1 MEIMSSEPKILLSI
15 VIANYNY
22 GRFIESAICSV
33 IQQCATPIKY
43 GSGSVCLPIIGAP
56 EASVELIV
64 CDAASND
71 NSVDIIRK
79 YSDSLTW
86 WCSERDNGQSAAFNK
101 GFSHSKGLYLTWLN
115 ADEEYLPGTFLAL
128 WAKVKNSENARWI
141 TGNLLEFKED
151 SREII
156 RVSWGPHYQPSFLR
170 RNRACL
176 DVFGPTSFIRRDLY
190 DEIGPINERFHYS
203 MDLEYWARITLAG
216 VPQTRLNYVCWAFG
230 VHPGSVSLGDMTPE
244 KIAAGEAENRE
255 RATRLGYTYTNKI
268 TNVWYVIWMACRI
281 LDGSLAVRA
290 WKRFNYIGK
299 RFYGC
304 MHKVNGNVI
313 GIVRK

>member
-1 MEIMSSEPKILLSI
+1 
-15 VIANYNY
+15 
-22 GRFIESAICSV
+22 
-33 IQQCATPIKY
+33 
-43 GSGSVCLPIIGAP
+43 
-56 EASVELIV
+56 
-64 CDAASND
+64 
-71 NSVDIIRK
+71 
-79 YSDSLTW
+79 
-86 WCSERDNGQSAAFNK
+86 
-101 GFSHSKGLYLTWLN
+101 
-115 ADEEYLPGTFLAL
+115 
-128 WAKVKNSENARWI
+128 
-141 TGNLLEFKED
+141 
-151 SREII
+151 
-156 RVSWGPHYQPSFLR
+156 
-170 RNRACL
+170 
-176 DVFGPTSFIRRDLY
+176 
-190 DEIGPINERFHYS
+190 